1 VAITRV
7 SLTGRVG
14 QLFAL
19 LRSGQWSALREK
31 LTRRVILPPLAA
43 VDARELWQQA
53 SAGGSHSLSLHIAAA
68 LGGGA
73 QDVLRRQMDAEL
85 QRGEHPLLLSLD
97 SLTSSLVAT
106 WYEDGRQRTVRVKG
120 DPLAAP
126 GSFAALLSSVRC
138 NSLVGL
144 PDPTALFAS
153 LQRLAAEFSVPLAVE
168 WHDHYLA
175 CPVHTL
181 LDHRGSYCD
190 LPEPDQCRVC
200 LAEQSARLPA
210 GVAAAGIEAWRE
222 RTGSLLASC
231 AQIRAFSPSSAQI
244 IARSFG
250 PEVESAVQLR
260 PHDLAYFDG
269 AVADAIEA
277 PERLHIGV
285 IGRIGR
291 HKGAREVSALAEYIG
306 RDASDCPIT
315 VLGTIDTPVD
325 GRVVTVT
332 GAYAAADLPRR
343 VRETGVNVIL
353 LPSVCPETFSFV
365 AHEVMA
371 MGLPLLTFDL
381 GAQADCAGSYPRG
394 RVIDTTDPQAVLT
407 ALRQLFTAS
416 YGPAEKAV
424 ASRELRSD

>member
-1 VAITRV
+1 MAFTRGR
-7 SLTGRVG
+7 LTGRVK
-14 QLFAL
+14 QLFSL

-31 LTRRVILPPLAA
+31 LARRLTLPPAEA
-43 VDARELWQQA
+43 VEAGDLWQQA
-53 SAGGSHSLSLHIAAA
+53 SAGGSHRLSLHIAAA

-73 QDVLRRQMDAEL
+73 DDVLRRQIEAE
-85 QRGEHPLLLSLD
+85 RERAEHPLLLSLD
-97 SLTSSLVAT
+97 SLTNSLVAT
-106 WYEDGRQRTVRVKG
+106 WYVNGRERRARVQG
-120 DPLAAP
+120 NP
-126 GSFAALLSSVRC
+126 FAVPETFASLLSGVRC
-138 NSLVGL
+138 NSLVGFANPL
-144 PDPTALFAS
+144 ELFAS
-153 LQRLAAEFSVPLAVE
+153 LQRLAVEFSVPLAVE

-181 LDHRGSYCD
+181 LDYRGSYCD
-190 LPEPDQCRVC
+190 LPEADQCGVC
-200 LAEQSARLPA
+200 LAAQSAQLPA

-222 RTGSLLASC
+222 RTGRLLANC

-250 PEVESAVQLR
+250 PEVDSALQLR
-260 PHDLAYFDG
+260 PHDMAYFDG

-291 HKGAREVSALAEYIG
+291 HKGAREVSALADYIG
-306 RDASDCPIT
+306 SDAIDCPIT
-315 VLGTIDTPVD
+315 VLGTIDAPVD

-332 GAYAAADLPRR
+332 GSYTAADLPRR

-381 GAQADCAGSYPRG
+381 GAQADCAAGYARG
-394 RVIDTTDPQAVLT
+394 RVIDTTDPQAVLN

-416 YGPAEKAV
+416 YGLAEKAA
-424 ASRELRSD
+424 ASREPRSD